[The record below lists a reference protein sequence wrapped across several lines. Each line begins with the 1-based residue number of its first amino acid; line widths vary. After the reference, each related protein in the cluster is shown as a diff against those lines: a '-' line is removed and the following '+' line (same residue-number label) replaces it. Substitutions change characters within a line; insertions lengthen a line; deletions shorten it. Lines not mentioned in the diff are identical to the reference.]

1 MVRQGNTA
9 VLRVAVLW
17 HGSILRETLLDRNR
31 GSLGKDGFVEG
42 AHLAGLAPRKD
53 PLFRMDRRL
62 GPVLV
67 ATPDLQGWIRRDGR
81 TEPLAA
87 PPVPEGDACK
97 AGAIP
102 LRTGDWGLLFLDP
115 VTLFFQAVPPSR
127 GFFRHLPVLG
137 NGIFTTSLV
146 VSAFVLVA
154 SVVTASLAFEPSG
167 TVHGG
172 KAAPRMIK
180 VAASIQA
187 RKEPDPLR
195 VREDKPQPPRER
207 IRFGEETKARPR
219 SVVQAPRKPVSVPL
233 PAQMV
238 VQDGAGGEWADDGE
252 RAGGFRLE
260 ADAAP
265 PPPPPPAVAPP
276 PPPKVDLVGLTQE
289 YLQTV
294 RDELARR
301 KIYPVAAQRL
311 GLTGSVSLSFIVKP
325 DGTFCEVRVKRSSG
339 SELLD
344 QAAME
349 TVLALSGTLRRPA
362 LIGEH
367 PLKTSV
373 VLRYELG

>member
-1 MVRQGNTA
+1 MARQGNDA

-17 HGSILRETLLDRNR
+17 HGRILRESLLDGNR
-31 GSLGKDGFVEG
+31 RSLGKDGFVEG
-42 AHLAGLAPRKD
+42 VPLAGLSPRKG
-53 PLFRMDRRL
+53 PLFRMDRRH

-67 ATPDLQGWIRRDGR
+67 ATPDLRGWIRRGGR
-81 TEPLAA
+81 TESLSVN
-87 PPVPEGDACK
+87 PVPDGDACRT
-97 AGAIP
+97 GEIP
-102 LRTGDWGLLFLDP
+102 IRIGDWGLLSLDP

-172 KAAPRMIK
+172 PSAPRMMK
-180 VAASIQA
+180 VEASIQA

-195 VREDKPQPPRER
+195 VREDKPQPSRER

-219 SVVQAPRKPVSVPL
+219 SVVQAPRKPVPVPL
-233 PAQMV
+233 PAQIV
-238 VQDGAGGEWADDGE
+238 VQEGAGGEWADDGE
-252 RAGGFRLE
+252 RTGGFRLE
-260 ADAAP
+260 ADAAS
-265 PPPPPPAVAPP
+265 PPPPPPAAAPP

-294 RDELARR
+294 RDELVRR
-301 KIYPVAAQRL
+301 KIYPLAAQRL

-349 TVLALSGTLRRPA
+349 TVLALSGTIRRPA